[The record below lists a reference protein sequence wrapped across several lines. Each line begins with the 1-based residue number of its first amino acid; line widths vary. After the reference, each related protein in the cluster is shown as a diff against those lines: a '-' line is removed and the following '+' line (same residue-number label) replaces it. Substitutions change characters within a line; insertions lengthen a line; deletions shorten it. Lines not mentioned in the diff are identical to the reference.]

1 MVVRKILGTAALGF
15 VWIAVSLF
23 GCSDGGDKSTNPG
36 LVLNNCVS
44 CHLDADQL
52 VATADPEDDPG
63 HGTPG
68 EG

>member
-1 MVVRKILGTAALGF
+1 MVVRKILGTAVLGLLL
-15 VWIAVSLF
+15 ITTLLA
-23 GCSDGGDKSTNPG
+23 GCSDDGDKFTDPE
-36 LVLNNCVS
+36 LALNNCVS